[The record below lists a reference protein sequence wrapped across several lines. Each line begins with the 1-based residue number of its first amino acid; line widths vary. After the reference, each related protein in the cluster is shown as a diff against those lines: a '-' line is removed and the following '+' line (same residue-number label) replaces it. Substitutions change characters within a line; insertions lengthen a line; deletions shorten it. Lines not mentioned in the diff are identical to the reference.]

1 MNHQKVAN
9 SSYSILWHSYII
21 INMTLTIIISVI
33 LIILSSLI
41 QNEQKHINRV
51 QQIQLEFCCYETMI
65 KFATVT
71 LSQCKNQKNPTQIC
85 KKSNIEI
92 CMQYQHQRDMYMLSQ
107 QHIVQVY
114 TDWMG
119 NRQHDENMWVKVSN
133 CPLIGFVQL
142 LLFQKL
148 DYYYWLNILQVTFT
162 KKSQFLI
169 ELASSI
175 CQLTIQYNPHNQVVK
190 YFFDLY
196 IIVYKVNCL
205 QY

>member
-92 CMQYQHQRDMYMLSQ
+92 CICCQNNILFKCIQIGWAIDNMMKTCGSKFQTARSLDLSNSCCSKNQIIIIGSISYKQHLLKNLNFQQSQ
-107 QHIVQVY
+107 QAA
-114 TDWMG
+114 
-119 NRQHDENMWVKVSN
+119 
-133 CPLIGFVQL
+133 F
-142 LLFQKL
+142 
-148 DYYYWLNILQVTFT
+148 
-162 KKSQFLI
+162 
-169 ELASSI
+169 ASS
-175 CQLTIQYNPHNQVVK
+175 QYNPHNQVVK